1 MTEVERAKSIVKWLI
16 SNRVALT
23 QKGIAQK
30 MGYNHSVL
38 SQVLNGR
45 VSMTEKFMQTL
56 CSLDSRL
63 NYEWLLNGSGEMLL
77 SENVV
82 ALKSTEGTTVSV
94 ILPTPIKGRSRK
106 KSGGRVLPKTQNVI
120 DIPGLMNLTV
130 QMSKT
135 IEKLDTK
142 ISLMETTISALKVQ
156 IRSKGAKEQEAPI
169 RAAIERVKPG
179 QRQRTLGLGRFQSRV
194 AQNEDARK
202 LIEQV
207 LVDHGLELQKAQE
220 MSPSIF
226 KGLLK
231 MPKNQRIKKI

>member
-1 MTEVERAKSIVKWLI
+1 MTEVQRAKSIVKWLI
-16 SNRVALT
+16 NNRVALT

-45 VSMTEKFMQTL
+45 VPMTEKFMLTL

-106 KSGGRVLPKTQNVI
+106 KLGSRILPKTQNVI
-120 DIPGLMNLTV
+120 DIPGLMDLTV
-130 QMSKT
+130 QMSRT
-135 IEKLDTK
+135 IEKLDAK

-156 IRSKGAKEQEAPI
+156 IKSKETNEQVLPI
-169 RAAIERVKPG
+169 RTTIQRVTPG
-179 QRQRTLGLGRFQSRV
+179 QRQRTYGLGRFQSRV
-194 AQNEDARK
+194 AQNEEARK
-202 LIEQV
+202 LIEKV
-207 LVDHGLELQKAQE
+207 LVDHGLEVHKAQE

-231 MPKNQRIKKI
+231 TTTNKRKKI